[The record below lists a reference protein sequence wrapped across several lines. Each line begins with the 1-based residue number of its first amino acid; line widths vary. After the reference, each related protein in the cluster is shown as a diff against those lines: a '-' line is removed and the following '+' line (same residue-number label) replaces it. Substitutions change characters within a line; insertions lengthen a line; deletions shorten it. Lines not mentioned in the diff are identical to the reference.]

1 MEEENKTNEEKY
13 YEECNLDAGEHLKN
27 MILGSHFSM
36 TDVYR
41 KYGMS
46 KTNFDRII
54 NGVQGL
60 NVKKL
65 RFLGENFGF
74 SANEIIWGPEC
85 EELLRSFKRR
95 AGRKVEDE
103 EPYDYFASTLKE
115 LCIEIRNISD
125 PAQQMRIMNMYLYNF
140 FELLK
145 KNMDIR

>member
-1 MEEENKTNEEKY
+1 MKEEKKTNKEKY
-13 YEECNLDAGEHLKN
+13 YKECNCDAGNHLRN
-27 MILGSHFSM
+27 MILGSRFTM
-36 TDVYR
+36 TDMYR
-41 KYGMS
+41 KFGMS

-60 NVKKL
+60 NVEKL

-103 EPYDYFASTLKE
+103 ESYDYFASTLKD
-115 LCIEIRNISD
+115 LCIEIRKISD
-125 PAQQMRIMNMYLYNF
+125 PAQQMRIMNMYLYSF
-140 FELLK
+140 FELIK